1 MRFSR
6 VLLPAVFV
14 LATPLVFAA
23 TREKTT
29 VEVVQVPV
37 YIRTGAGSVRGL
49 TRDNFDLRVNGKPQQ
64 IDYFDVVDFATLS
77 GEQARDPRQ
86 RRLYVLMFDLI
97 NTSPASVLRAK
108 RAAEKY
114 LAGAQ
119 ASDYFAVAL
128 LDRYHGIEFIVPFT
142 RDQATLRR
150 AVASFSASSPDDPLR
165 LTVTPAER
173 AIFINDTGRDI
184 ADLRR
189 AGGDL
194 AAAMAIEA
202 GRSRVADELDDLG
215 DLAQRLAPLEGFK
228 HVILL
233 SHGFSN
239 ALLANSRQRANY
251 MGLPEVQPAS
261 YRSTLIPSSFGSELP
276 FAQQNM
282 RKKFAAAGVFLD
294 AIDTSGIPPYDT
306 PRNDS
311 LHYMLADTGGQI
323 VELRNDLAGALQ
335 HLTDSQQVVYLLGFH
350 APATGRKQ
358 NAISVRVNGAPR
370 GSTVA
375 YRQSYESFAQSFS
388 STDGLRLADVVIND
402 IPQNGVTMTTSVV
415 AAPKRATVN
424 VTIPGRELLALAG
437 NDTTLTGEALI
448 YVFNGQ
454 TSVAFAKKAIDIDVP
469 RAGGLSTSNVEITHT
484 FDLPPGTYAMK
495 VLVRIQGQ
503 DTLAFARRD
512 FAVEE

>member
-6 VLLPAVFV
+6 VLLPAVVALAAPFV
-14 LATPLVFAA
+14 LAA

-37 YIRTGAGSVRGL
+37 SIRTDNGSVRGL
-49 TRDNFDLRVNGKPQQ
+49 TRDNFELRVNGKPQQ
-64 IDYFDVVDFATLS
+64 IDYFDVVDFAAIS
-77 GEQARDPRQ
+77 PNQARDPRQ
-86 RRLYVLMFDLI
+86 RRLYVLMFDLA
-97 NTSPASVLRAK
+97 NASPVSALRAK

-114 LAGAQ
+114 LSTAQ

-128 LDRYHGIEFIVPFT
+128 LDRYNGIEFIVPFT

-173 AIFINDTGRDI
+173 AIFINDDGREI

-189 AGGDL
+189 SGGGL
-194 AAAMAIEA
+194 AAEMAIEA
-202 GRSRVADELDDLG
+202 GRSRVADQLEDLG

-228 HVILL
+228 HVVLL

-239 ALLANSRQRANY
+239 ALLALNSRPPANNVRGMEPQLAAY
-251 MGLPEVQPAS
+251 RMQPAAS
-261 YRSTLIPSSFGSELP
+261 GFDSKLP

-294 AIDTSGIPPYDT
+294 AVDISGIPSYDT

-311 LHYMLADTGGQI
+311 LHYMLADTGGQV

-335 HLTDSQQVVYLLGFH
+335 HLTDSQQVVYLLSFH

-375 YRQSYESFAQSFS
+375 YRQSYASFVDAS
-388 STDGLRLADVVIND
+388 SSSDGLRLADVVIND
-402 IPQNGVTMTTSVV
+402 IPQNGVTMTASV
-415 AAPKRATVN
+415 ATAPGRATVN
-424 VTIPGRELLALAG
+424 VTIPGRELLAIAD
-437 NDTTLTGEALI
+437 NDPKLTGEALI

-454 TSVAFAKKAIDIDVP
+454 TSVAFAKKAIDVDVP
-469 RAGGLSTSNVEITHT
+469 RAGSLSASNVEIAHT

-495 VLVRIQGQ
+495 VLVRIEGH
-503 DTLAFARRD
+503 DALAFARKD
-512 FAVEE
+512 FAVE